1 MIYVVVLRVSIAR
14 NLVLSLVIRN
24 IYIFLYHLQEQRF
37 SIKIRTKYFLIH
49 LALTSSMSISSIK
62 DPFLLK
68 QCSYMSLLLSICIY
82 NISFVAYLGLKLAP
96 QKSRGEFSLI
106 SRIKTLSYCVMSTS
120 PLHGGF

>member
-1 MIYVVVLRVSIAR
+1 MNYVVVLRVSIAR

-24 IYIFLYHLQEQRF
+24 TYIFLYHLLEQRF
-37 SIKIRTKYFLIH
+37 SIKIRTKYFLIY
-49 LALTSSMSISSIK
+49 LALTSSVSISSIK

-82 NISFVAYLGLKLAP
+82 NIRFVAYIGLKLAP

-106 SRIKTLSYCVMSTS
+106 SRMKTLSYCMMSKCL
-120 PLHGGF
+120 LHGGF